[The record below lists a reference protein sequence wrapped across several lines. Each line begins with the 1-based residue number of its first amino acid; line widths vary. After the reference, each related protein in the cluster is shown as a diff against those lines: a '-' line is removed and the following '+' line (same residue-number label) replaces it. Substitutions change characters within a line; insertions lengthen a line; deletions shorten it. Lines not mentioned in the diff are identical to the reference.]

1 MSASAYIEDDIRAAR
16 EFDPRI
22 SGPAQVALAA
32 EPGVIATQIVMW
44 NDLGPADS
52 IDVKL
57 VTL

>member
-1 MSASAYIEDDIRAAR
+1 MSPSAYIEDDIRAAR

-32 EPGVIATQIVMW
+32 EAGVIAPQIVMW

-52 IDVKL
+52 LDVKM
-57 VTL
+57 VTP